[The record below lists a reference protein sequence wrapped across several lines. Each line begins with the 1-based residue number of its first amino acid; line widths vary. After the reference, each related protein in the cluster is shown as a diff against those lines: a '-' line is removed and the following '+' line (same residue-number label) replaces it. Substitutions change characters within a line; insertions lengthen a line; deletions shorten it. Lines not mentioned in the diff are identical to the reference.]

1 MVAGTNTYFTASSWR
16 INYFN
21 TRLCFSAI
29 YLCNFLIRIKFV
41 HSWQNIQPRIHECR
55 ARLVK
60 KSKIKIKK
68 KLKRIPVPQKPPKV
82 EKNKK
87 SYDRESEKKRTK
99 KRIEEEI
106 SAKRNNNS

>member
-1 MVAGTNTYFTASSWR
+1 MVACTNFNITFTTWW
-16 INYFN
+16 IDNFN
-21 TRLCFSAI
+21 AGFCLSTI
-29 YLCNFLIRIKFV
+29 HLCNFLIRIKFV

-82 EKNKK
+82 EKDKK
-87 SYDRESEKKRTK
+87 SYDRESEKKKAK
-99 KRIEEEI
+99 KSIDEEI
-106 SAKRNNNS
+106 LIK